1 MILFR
6 WGFYIHPIDRPYQIF
21 CIHFLVYTS
30 VLHFPIIALLKFS
43 IELRN
48 NKSDA
53 LYAPLTHVN
62 TA

>member
-21 CIHFLVYTS
+21 CTS